1 MADPK
6 IVKAYQQ
13 CMADPRANIQTYP
26 MPEGSV
32 GGIMCKNTKDESY
45 IALPNGALLTLSQLL
60 KECKDPVDRAQNA
73 IHGPTNTP
81 ETCANTKINK
91 FMSREF
97 PATNH
102 PTAKKRERH

>member
-1 MADPK
+1 MADPN
-6 IVKAYQQ
+6 IVAAYKK
-13 CMADPRANIQTYP
+13 CMADSRASIETYP
-26 MPEGSV
+26 MREGFV

-81 ETCANTKINK
+81 EDCATTKGNI
-91 FMSREF
+91 FMGLQF
-97 PATNH
+97 PATNQ
-102 PTAKKRERH
+102 PTPKNRARH